1 MFEVFDPMEFAA
13 AAAVSLLVSLLI
25 SRPVRAAAA
34 KRR

>member
-1 MFEVFDPMEFAA
+1 MFEVFDLTSIAA
-13 AAAVSLLVSLLI
+13 AASASLLVSLLI